1 MTQSNNPV
9 CQLCNGTYWREE
21 IRDGEIAPWPCACL
35 RKEMMFRFLG
45 PELARAKH
53 RKSELFMPEL
63 DPETNQII
71 GDRTVDNLFIKGV
84 WAEAAAHLRWALS
97 GKKADTPGFS
107 FRLVNDEKLLRVYLG
122 QFSYSN
128 RSKKVRDDLATYNN
142 LSDLI
147 SDCSLLIVRLG
158 QLAYKN
164 VAAGDVLQE
173 ALNIRASESKP
184 TWLIEGEVYF
194 GDGHKCYNDTVGR
207 YVESNFEVIDV
218 GGDVKAARELRAS
231 MQALGETVAMG
242 LEIEPHSGS
251 MDTKEAFTA
260 EPGALQ
266 NRGRSKFKK
275 WGRGGRNNSGG
286 GLPGL

>member
-1 MTQSNNPV
+1 
-9 CQLCNGTYWREE
+9 
-21 IRDGEIAPWPCACL
+21 
-35 RKEMMFRFLG
+35 MMLQFLG
-45 PELARAKH
+45 SELARAKH
-53 RKSELFMPEL
+53 HKSELFMPEL
-63 DPETNQII
+63 DPETNQVI
-71 GDRTVDNLFIKGV
+71 GDRTLDNLFIKGV
-84 WAEAAAHLRWALS
+84 WSEAAAHLRWALS
-97 GKKADTPGFS
+97 GKKSVLPGFS
-107 FRLVNDEKLLRVYLG
+107 FRMVNDEKLLRVWLG

-128 RSKKVRDDLATYNN
+128 RSKKVRDDLATFNN

-158 QLAYKN
+158 QLGYKN

-173 ALNIRASESKP
+173 ALNIRATESKP
-184 TWLIEGEVYF
+184 TWLIEGEEYF
-194 GDGHKCYNDTVGR
+194 GDGHKFYNDTVGT
-207 YVESNFEVIDV
+207 YITNNFEVVDV

-242 LEIEPHSGS
+242 LDIEPVVGS
-251 MDTKEAFTA
+251 IETKEAFTA

-266 NRGRSKFKK
+266 NRGRSKLKK